1 MASNRVSSI
10 FTRVLLTDK
19 FNPGKIHRMDKDM
32 PPTHT
37 AFLEGQR
44 LATGPLHEVAVA
56 VLRAQQLQPEK
67 IALVFSNA
75 SGKSA
80 DLDLRGGEEAVA
92 ARYTVAS
99 PTPAP
104 KGRGRPKLGVVAR
117 EVTLLPEHWDWLAA
131 QPGGASVALRKLV
144 HEARRKG
151 GELEQTRQARDRAYH
166 AMSTLAGNLA
176 GFEEA
181 ARALFAGDRERLI
194 AQMAAWP
201 KDVREYVLQLA
212 EPPAG

>member
-1 MASNRVSSI
+1 MP
-10 FTRVLLTDK
+10 LTY
-19 FNPGKIHRMDKDM
+19 
-32 PPTHT
+32 T
-37 AFLEGQR
+37 AFLDGRR
-44 LATGPLHEVAVA
+44 LTSGPLHEVAVA
-56 VLRAQQLQPEK
+56 VLRAQQAEPEGHP
-67 IALVFSNA
+67 LVFSDA
-75 SGKSA
+75 SGQSA

-92 ARYTVAS
+92 ARYTVAA
-99 PTPAP
+99 PIQAP

-144 HEARRKG
+144 HEARRKVG
-151 GELEQTRQARDRAYH
+151 DRDRTRQARDRAYH

-181 ARALFAGDRERLI
+181 SRALFAGDHERLV

-201 KDVREYVLQLA
+201 EDVRTYVLRLA
-212 EPPAG
+212 EAAPG